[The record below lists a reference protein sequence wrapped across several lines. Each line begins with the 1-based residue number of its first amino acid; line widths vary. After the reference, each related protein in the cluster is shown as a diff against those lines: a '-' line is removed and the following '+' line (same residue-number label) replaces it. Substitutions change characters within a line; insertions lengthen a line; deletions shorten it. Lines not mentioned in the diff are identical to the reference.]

1 MRSLRQ
7 AGAVLA
13 LLLSVSSVALAQA
26 RGGST
31 RNRPKPIE
39 LGTDA
44 ELSIGMDDP
53 GYTSVAIP
61 VSMVRIGIHATDVL
75 SIEPFGRISYFKL
88 EGFDG
93 TTNYDFGV
101 GALYH
106 FSADRSKSQMYVRP
120 FLMLDGGSNQDSEI
134 GVGVGLGWKLRPRMN
149 GRLQWRTEVNIFS
162 INDATSLNGLFG
174 ISLYP
179 RL

>member
-13 LLLSVSSVALAQA
+13 LLLFVSSFASAQRRA
-26 RGGST
+26 GSSG
-31 RNRPKPIE
+31 NRPKVLE

-44 ELSIGMDDP
+44 ELSIGLDDP

-61 VSMVRIGIHATDVL
+61 VSMVRIGIHVTPAF

-93 TTNYDFGV
+93 STNYDFGV
-101 GALYH
+101 GGLYH
-106 FSADRSKSQMYVRP
+106 FSADRTKSQTFVRP

-134 GVGVGLGWKLRPRMN
+134 GVGIGLGWKLRPRMN
-149 GRLQWRTEVNIFS
+149 GRLQWRTEVNLFS
-162 INDATSLNGLFG
+162 INDAMSLNGLFG

-179 RL
+179 R